1 MTSDWNDEP
10 PIAQVFDG
18 AGTAV
23 YTTDA
28 EGWLTY
34 YNPAAAALWGYRP
47 EIGRARW
54 CGAWRLLAPDGSDLP
69 LALCPMA
76 VALREG
82 RPVRDAGAVLER
94 PDGTRI
100 PFMPCATPIRARSGA
115 IVAGASILVATR
127 PPLRLDLSEAATVSV
142 RPARRAPGTDLDG
155 LTGALQAVLA
165 ALADVEVAHEIE
177 CEHLE
182 ARIGPGAERERILA
196 QLRAKR
202 ERGRSA
208 LRRRLGD
215 LQARAAGLTAPAG
228 AQGAAVPGRALLH

>member
-47 EIGRARW
+47 EIGRALVRRVAPP
-54 CGAWRLLAPDGSDLP
+54 GARRVGPAPRALPDGGGPAGGAPRPRRRGGAGAPGRHADP
-69 LALCPMA
+69 
-76 VALREG
+76 VHALRDPDSHPLRGDRRRRVHPGGDAAAAPAGPVRGGHGVGPPGAPRPRDGPG
-82 RPVRDAGAVLER
+82 RPH
-94 PDGTRI
+94 
-100 PFMPCATPIRARSGA
+100 
-115 IVAGASILVATR
+115 
-127 PPLRLDLSEAATVSV
+127 
-142 RPARRAPGTDLDG
+142 RRAAGR
-155 LTGALQAVLA
+155 LA
-165 ALADVEVAHEIE
+165 ALADVEVTHEIE